1 MLPSICPSASARI
14 ALLFVLAVVVSSLRI
29 LREYERGVVFL
40 LGRFWK
46 VKGPGLV
53 DPRCPASSRWCASI
67 CAPSCSTCRR
77 RT

>member
-1 MLPSICPSASARI
+1 M
-14 ALLFVLAVVVSSLRI
+14 ALIGPLIVIFLLVLLAASSLRV
-29 LREYERGVVFL
+29 LREYQRGVVFQ

-53 DPRCPASSRWCASI
+53 ILSPASSRWCASS
-67 CAPSCSTCRR
+67 CAPSCSTCRA